1 MVLPSGSSALGIR
14 PGMSKRR
21 ILLFVGL
28 PVMLA
33 FAALA
38 WWLAMRPSPTEGLT
52 TAEVTLGDI
61 EQNVLATGKL
71 RPKELVS
78 VGAQVSGQVKK
89 LYVRLGQRVRA
100 GDPIADIDAAPQRL
114 ALRNTEAAV
123 GSLIAQKA
131 SRQGALVQAVLAY
144 RRQETMLAAEA
155 TARADYEAARASL
168 TALRGELRSLDAQ
181 IVQARTQVETA
192 RLNLGFTRIVAP
204 MDGTIVS
211 IVTKQ
216 GQTVNSFQSAPTI
229 VMLAR
234 LDVMTVRTEI
244 SEADVQKV
252 KVGQTVRF
260 TTLGAPD
267 RRYHARIDR
276 IEPAPESIA
285 TEGTTS
291 ATAASGTTAAATA
304 IYYNALFD
312 VPNPE
317 GRLRPSMT
325 AQVSILL
332 AGVRRAVLVPL
343 AALGERGTDGRYQVR
358 VVDAKGGIETRQVRT
373 GIANDS
379 NAVVL
384 SGLKPREKVVIAQ
397 ESREPSADGGLG
409 IGF

>member
-1 MVLPSGSSALGIR
+1 MK
-14 PGMSKRR
+14 KRR
-21 ILLFVGL
+21 HFLVAGIPPIVIL
-28 PVMLA
+28 
-33 FAALA
+33 AALA
-38 WWLAMRPSPTEGLT
+38 WWFASRPSAAEGLA
-52 TAEVTLGDI
+52 TADVTIGDI
-61 EQNVLATGKL
+61 EQTVIATGKL

-89 LYVRLGQRVRA
+89 LYVQLGQRVKA

-114 ALRNTEAAV
+114 ALRNAGAAV
-123 GSLIAQKA
+123 GSLVAQKA
-131 SRQGALVQAVLAY
+131 SRQGALVQAELAW
-144 RRQETMLAAEA
+144 RRQKTMLAADA
-155 TARADYEAARASL
+155 TSRADYEAAEATL
-168 TALRGELRSLDAQ
+168 TALHGELRSLDAQ

-204 MDGTIVS
+204 TDGTIVA

-252 KVGQTVRF
+252 RAGQVVRF

-267 RRYHARIDR
+267 HRYHARIDR

-285 TEGTTS
+285 SEGAVGTTS
-291 ATAASGTTAAATA
+291 ASGASAGTAA

-325 AQVSILL
+325 AQVSVLL
-332 AGVRRAVLVPL
+332 ANERRSVLVPL
-343 AALGERGTDGRYQVR
+343 AALGERGSDGRYLVR
-358 VVDAKGGIETRQVRT
+358 VVDKRGHIETRHVRI
-373 GIANDS
+373 GISNEA
-379 NAVVL
+379 NAVAL

-397 ESREPSADGGLG
+397 EAAEPANDGGMGLG
-409 IGF
+409 F

>member
-1 MVLPSGSSALGIR
+1 MQ
-14 PGMSKRR
+14 KRR
-21 ILLFVGL
+21 LFLVAGIPAILVL
-28 PVMLA
+28 
-33 FAALA
+33 AALA
-38 WWLAMRPSPTEGLT
+38 WWVAARPSPTDGLT
-52 TAEVTLGDI
+52 TAQVTVGDI
-61 EQNVLATGKL
+61 EQTVLATGKL

-89 LYVRLGQRVRA
+89 LYVQLGQRVKA

-114 ALRNTEAAV
+114 ALRNAEAAV
-123 GSLIAQKA
+123 GSLVAQKG
-131 SRQGALVQAVLAY
+131 SRQGALVQAELAW
-144 RRQETMLAAEA
+144 RRQKTMLTADA
-155 TARADYEAARASL
+155 TSRADYEAAEAAL

-192 RLNLGFTRIVAP
+192 RLNLGFTRILAP
-204 MDGTIVS
+204 MDGTIVA

-252 KVGQTVRF
+252 RAGQVVRF

-267 RRYHARIDR
+267 QRYHAQIDR
-276 IEPAPESIA
+276 IEPAPESMA
-285 TEGTTS
+285 SESTAG
-291 ATAASGTTAAATA
+291 AASASGASAGTAA

-325 AQVSILL
+325 AQVSVLL
-332 AGVRRAVLVPL
+332 ASAHRSVLVPL
-343 AALGERGTDGRYQVR
+343 AALGERGADGRYQVR
-358 VVDAKGGIETRQVRT
+358 VVDRHGQIETRLVRI
-373 GIANDS
+373 GIANDT
-379 NAVVL
+379 NAVAI
-384 SGLKPREKVVIAQ
+384 SGLSPREKVVIAQ
-397 ESREPSADGGLG
+397 ETDQPISDGGMG
-409 IGF
+409 MGF

>member
-1 MVLPSGSSALGIR
+1 MQ
-14 PGMSKRR
+14 KRR
-21 ILLFVGL
+21 LFLIAGL
-28 PVMLA
+28 PAILA
-33 FAALA
+33 LAGLA
-38 WWLAMRPSPTEGLT
+38 WWFAARPSPTEGLAM
-52 TAEVTLGDI
+52 AEVTVGDI
-61 EQNVLATGKL
+61 EQTVLATGKL

-89 LYVRLGQRVRA
+89 LYVQLGQRVKA
-100 GDPIADIDAAPQRL
+100 GDPIADIDAAPQGL
-114 ALRNTEAAV
+114 ALRNAEAAV
-123 GSLIAQKA
+123 GSLLAQKA
-131 SRQGALVQAVLAY
+131 SRQGALVQADLAW
-144 RRQETMLAAEA
+144 RRQKTMLASDA
-155 TARADYEAARASL
+155 TSRADYEAAEATLRAIQ
-168 TALRGELRSLDAQ
+168 GEVRSLNAQ

-204 MDGTIVS
+204 MDGTIVA

-252 KVGQTVRF
+252 RAGQVVRF

-267 RRYHARIDR
+267 QLYHARIDR

-285 TEGTTS
+285 SEGTAGTTS
-291 ATAASGTTAAATA
+291 ASGASAGTTA

-312 VPNPE
+312 VRNPE

-325 AQVSILL
+325 TQVSVLL
-332 AGVRRAVLVPL
+332 ASAHRSVLVPL
-343 AALGERGTDGRYQVR
+343 AALGERGADGRYQVR
-358 VVDAKGGIETRQVRT
+358 VVDQRGEIETRHVRI
-373 GIANDS
+373 GIADDTK
-379 NAVVL
+379 AVAL
-384 SGLKPREKVVIAQ
+384 SGLTPREKVVIAQ
-397 ESREPSADGGLG
+397 ETDQPVSDGGMG

>member
-1 MVLPSGSSALGIR
+1 MQA
-14 PGMSKRR
+14 RR
-21 ILLFVGL
+21 LLLFAGL
-28 PVMLA
+28 PAILVLTTVA
-33 FAALA
+33 WSVAA
-38 WWLAMRPSPTEGLT
+38 RPSDTKGLA
-52 TAEVTLGDI
+52 TAEVTVGDI
-61 EQNVLATGKL
+61 EQTVLATGKL

-78 VGAQVSGQVKK
+78 VGAQVSGQVKR
-89 LYVRLGQRVRA
+89 LYVQLGQRVRA
-100 GDPIADIDAAPQRL
+100 GDPIADIDAAPQQL
-114 ALRNTEAAV
+114 ALRNAEAAV
-123 GSLIAQKA
+123 DSLLAQKA
-131 SRQGALVQAVLAY
+131 SRQATLIQAELAY
-144 RRQETMLAAEA
+144 RRQKTMLEADATSRADYDAAEA
-155 TARADYEAARASL
+155 
-168 TALRGELRSLDAQ
+168 ALSAVRGELGSLDAQ

-192 RLNLGFTRIVAP
+192 RLNLGFTRILAP
-204 MDGTIVS
+204 MDGTVVA

-216 GQTVNSFQSAPTI
+216 GQTVNSYQSAPTI

-252 KVGQTVRF
+252 RAGQSVRF

-267 RRYHARIDR
+267 QRYVARIER

-285 TEGTTS
+285 TESTTGVTS
-291 ATAASGTTAAATA
+291 ASGATAGTAA

-325 AQVSILL
+325 AQVSVLL
-332 AGVRRAVLVPL
+332 ASERGAVLAPL
-343 AALGERGTDGRYQVR
+343 AALGERDSDGRYQVR
-358 VVDAKGGIETRQVRT
+358 VVDQRGRVETRNVRI
-373 GIANDS
+373 GIADDT

-397 ESREPSADGGLG
+397 ETSEPVSDDGMG

>member
-1 MVLPSGSSALGIR
+1 M
-14 PGMSKRR
+14 KTRR
-21 ILLFVGL
+21 LFLFAGL
-28 PVMLA
+28 PAILVL
-33 FAALA
+33 AALA
-38 WWLAMRPSPTEGLT
+38 WWLAARPSAAEGLT
-52 TAEVTLGDI
+52 TADVTVGDV
-61 EQNVLATGKL
+61 EQSVLATGKL

-89 LYVRLGQRVRA
+89 LYVELGQRVRA
-100 GDPIADIDAAPQRL
+100 GDPIADIDAEPQRL
-114 ALRNTEAAV
+114 ALRNAEAAV
-123 GSLIAQKA
+123 GALAAQKEA
-131 SRQGALVQAVLAY
+131 RQGALVQAELTY
-144 RRQETMLAAEA
+144 RRQKTMLAADA
-155 TARADYEAARASL
+155 TSRADYEAAEAAL
-168 TALRGELRSLDAQ
+168 TAVRGELSSLDAQ

-192 RLNLGFTRIVAP
+192 RLNLGFTRILAP
-204 MDGTIVS
+204 MDGTIVAV
-211 IVTKQ
+211 VTKQ

-252 KVGQTVRF
+252 RAGQSVRF

-267 RRYHARIDR
+267 RPYHARIDR

-285 TEGTTS
+285 SETAAGATS
-291 ATAASGTTAAATA
+291 ASGASAGTAA

-325 AQVSILL
+325 AQVSVLL
-332 AGVRRAVLVPL
+332 ARAHRSVLVPL
-343 AALGERGTDGRYQVR
+343 AALGERGADGRYQVR
-358 VVDAKGGIETRQVRT
+358 VLDPRGRVETRQVRI
-373 GIANDS
+373 GIADDT

-384 SGLKPREKVVIAQ
+384 SGLSPREKVVIAQ
-397 ESREPSADGGLG
+397 ETAEPATDGGMG